1 MENKFSRGEVMPLV
15 SLKDQL
21 DKERNKQTVTDA
33 SQSSQINQL
42 ETRIQSLEYILSSNE
57 IKKVFN
63 EIDNLQSGE
72 SASIEL
78 SSFMNL
84 TDKAVTIKEGTSV
97 TIDLNG
103 MSINAQT
110 PKLDALIVNPGA
122 TAVINGNGFV
132 TAANGGN
139 GFTVIAKGK
148 LIINDGMFV
157 SGYDEQNKANACIY
171 ATGNGQV
178 EIYGGRFETSNGDF
192 VLNVKE
198 KKKKTASIKA
208 MGGEYVNFDPSN
220 NKSEGPNTNF
230 VPEGYTVEVFTEGEN
245 TIYRVVKA

>member
-1 MENKFSRGEVMPLV
+1 MENKYSRGEVMPLV
-15 SLKDQL
+15 SLKDQF
-21 DKERNKQTVTDA
+21 DKEFNQQGNVDA
-33 SQSSQINQL
+33 NQSSQISQL
-42 ETRIQSLEYILSSNE
+42 ETRIQSLEYVLSSNE

-139 GFTVIAKGK
+139 GFAVIAKGK
-148 LIINDGMFV
+148 LVINDGKTL
-157 SGYDEQNKANACIY
+157 DTIAP
-171 ATGNGQV
+171 
-178 EIYGGRFETSNGDF
+178 EIYGHFSEHLGRCIYEGLY
-192 VLNVKE
+192 V
-198 KKKKTASIKA
+198 
-208 MGGEYVNFDPSN
+208 GENSDI
-220 NKSEGPNTNF
+220 PNTN
-230 VPEGYTVEVFTEGEN
+230 
-245 TIYRVVKA
+245 